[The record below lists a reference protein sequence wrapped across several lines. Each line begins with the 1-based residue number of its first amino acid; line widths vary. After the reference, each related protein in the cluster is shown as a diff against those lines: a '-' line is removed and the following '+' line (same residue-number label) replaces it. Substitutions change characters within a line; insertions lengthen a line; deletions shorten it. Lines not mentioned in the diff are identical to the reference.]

1 MGVIR
6 SMRPLKLLLLS
17 LLFFFGL
24 LTVVGLLFPST
35 VHISRAIDLP
45 GQKKQDL
52 IQRIEDSNF
61 RHCWLGDTGQVLL
74 KNGFRRTD
82 SSLIISVSDSKQQ
95 LGWYFHGKDGAITL
109 QARIDIEL
117 GWMPWQR
124 FQSLLLEPRY
134 GPWLEEQLNNYR
146 KCLSNSQLVYSP

>member
-6 SMRPLKLLLLS
+6 SMRHFKLLFLS
-17 LLFFFGL
+17 ILFFFGL

-61 RHCWLGDTGQVLL
+61 RQCWLGDTGQILL
-74 KNGFRRTD
+74 KNGFHRTD
-82 SSLIISVSDSKQQ
+82 SSLIVSVSDSKQQ
-95 LGWYFHGKDGAITL
+95 LGWYFHGKDGVITL

-117 GWMPWQR
+117 GWMPWSGFR
-124 FQSLLLEPRY
+124 VYCWSPGMVL
-134 GPWLEEQLNNYR
+134 GW
-146 KCLSNSQLVYSP
+146 KSN